1 MTKVLEYL
9 DEKSTL
15 ETDPLMQLAEDGQLK
30 AFIHDVY
37 FEPMDTY
44 REYVRLKVMG
54 IRQSPMEKLLI
65 TFEKYNSNTSK
76 NWIRKIS

>member
-1 MTKVLEYL
+1 MVFDKSFLEYL

-30 AFIHDVY
+30 AFTHDGF

-44 REYVRLKVMG
+44 REYVRLNELWESG
-54 IRQSPMEKLLI
+54 NPPW
-65 TFEKYNSNTSK
+65 K
-76 NWIRKIS
+76 NF